1 MKLTLTFFWR
11 WALFALCALSLMACS
26 AMTRFEDTTTGVG
39 LTGIDHLEDHL
50 SVQDFSVNG
59 YGGFNAGKG
68 GSLVCCV
75 VVPNKWRPGLKAHV
89 VWSVTNWRDK
99 TWQNH
104 QADVLLDRYEEVG
117 RMYVHFLKDGSVRI
131 TLSNY
136 APTSPVYEGPRDPIP
151 RKWPWVVYPP
161 PKGPRTPFDPPD
173 DKSN

>member
-1 MKLTLTFFWR
+1 MKQRFISFWR
-11 WALFALCALSLMACS
+11 QGVIALCLLALAACS
-26 AMTRFEDTTTGVG
+26 AMGRSEDTSTGVG

-75 VVPNKWRPGLKAHV
+75 VVPNKLRSGLKAHV

-99 TWQNH
+99 TWQNFE
-104 QADVLLDRYEEVG
+104 ADVLLDRYEDVG
-117 RMYVHFLKDGSVRI
+117 TMYVHFLTGGVVRV

-136 APTSPVYEGPRDPIP
+136 APGSPVYEGPRDPIP
-151 RKWPWVVYPP
+151 RKEPWDVYPM
-161 PKGPRTPFDPPD
+161 PKGP
-173 DKSN
+173 KSIFAP

>member
-1 MKLTLTFFWR
+1 MKRRLDYLWR
-11 WALFALCALSLMACS
+11 HGLMALCLWTLAACS
-26 AMTRFEDTTTGVG
+26 AIGRSEDTTTGVG

-89 VWSVTNWRDK
+89 VWSVTNWREN
-99 TWQNH
+99 TWKEF
-104 QADVLLDRYEEVG
+104 QADVFLDRYDRVG
-117 RMYVHFLKDGSVRI
+117 TMFVHFLKDGSVRI

-136 APTSPVYEGPRDPIP
+136 APGSPVYEGPRDPIP
-151 RKWPWVVYPP
+151 RKEPWDVYPM
-161 PKGPRTPFDPPD
+161 PKGP
-173 DKSN
+173 KSIFAP